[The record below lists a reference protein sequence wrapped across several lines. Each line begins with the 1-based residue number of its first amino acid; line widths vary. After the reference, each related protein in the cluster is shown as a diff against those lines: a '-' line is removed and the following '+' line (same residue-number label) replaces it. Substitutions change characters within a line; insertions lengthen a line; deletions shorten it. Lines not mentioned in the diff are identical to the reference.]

1 MACMGIDIGTSG
13 CKAVVFSERGK
24 ELSHAY
30 REYSVNISGNGWAE
44 LDSSKVIESCFEV
57 IREASENSSE
67 KVHAIGISS
76 QGEAFIPLD
85 AKGRT
90 LGNAMVSFD
99 TRAGE
104 ITEKREWKSLRKKL
118 YAITGHS
125 SHPMFTLFKLQWLK
139 KNRNDL
145 YRMADKFLCFEDLL
159 EMKLGVREPAMGW
172 PLAGRTML
180 FDIRKH
186 QWDQEI
192 LDLCGL
198 SSDNFA
204 RPLKSGSI
212 AGTISQEAAKKLS
225 LPDNVIVVTGGHD
238 QPCGALGA
246 GAVDDG
252 CAMYATGTVECIC
265 PVVSSLIQSDELY
278 KSNLCSYDYAL
289 ENLYTT
295 VAFSLTG
302 GNILKWFRDEFG
314 DMEITE
320 AHKLGLNPYE
330 LILKN
335 MPQTPSS
342 LMVLPYFAP
351 SGTPYFDTEAEGA
364 VLGLKLSTTRGE
376 FIRAL
381 LEGVAFEMR
390 LNLDILNKA
399 GIKINELRAIGGGA
413 KSPAWT
419 QLKADVMNKPVS
431 IVETEEA
438 GCLGVAM
445 LAHSACSGE
454 KIESVVKNWVKISGL
469 ITPNSENAE
478 YYNKRFELY
487 KNLYPSLKKIKVSTQ
502 C

>member
-13 CKAVVFSERGK
+13 CKAVVFNEDGK
-24 ELSHAY
+24 ELSHSY
-30 REYSVNISGNGWAE
+30 REYSINISADGRAE
-44 LDSSKVIESCFEV
+44 LDSSKVIESCFDV
-57 IREASENSSE
+57 IREASGKSPE

-76 QGEAFIPLD
+76 QGEAFTPVD
-85 AKGRT
+85 AKGRI

-99 TRAGE
+99 TRANE
-104 ITEKREWKSLRKKL
+104 ITEKEEWKNLRRKL
-118 YAITGHS
+118 YDITGHS

-145 YRMADKFLCFEDLL
+145 YGAADKFLCFEDLL
-159 EMKLGVREPAMGW
+159 EMKLGVKKPAMGW

-180 FDIRKH
+180 FDVKKH
-186 QWDQEI
+186 QWDDEI

-198 SSDNFA
+198 SSDNLA

-212 AGTISQEAAKKLS
+212 AGTISPETAKSLS
-225 LPDNVIVVTGGHD
+225 LTDNVIVVAGGHD

-278 KSNLCSYDYAL
+278 KSNLCSYDYTL
-289 ENLYTT
+289 KNLYTT

-314 DMEITE
+314 SVEVTE
-320 AHKLGLNPYE
+320 ARKQGLNPYE

-335 MPQTPSS
+335 MSQTPSS
-342 LMVLPYFAP
+342 LMVLPYFTP

-376 FIRAL
+376 FMRAL

-431 IVETEEA
+431 IVETKEA

-445 LAHSACSGE
+445 LAHSSCSGE
-454 KIESVVKNWVKISGL
+454 KIESVIGRWVKTSGV
-469 ITPNSENAE
+469 IHPNPENAE

-487 KNLYPSLKKIKVSTQ
+487 KDLYPSLKKNKVSTQ
-502 C
+502 S